1 MIFEIVRSENRHGD
15 ERDLKN
21 KEKSYSIGAS
31 VETLVFIIMVTVE
44 EGILNRSA
52 TDIWV
57 IYTAIEFSIALSG
70 AILSKKMADMLIN
83 FYWYYF
89 CVYGILL
96 HKRKS
101 SNNCIK
107 LLYKLKISFKINL
120 KKYRTQ
126 AQLSQAQLAEM
137 VGVSRNT
144 ISSIETGKFNSTA

>member
-31 VETLVFIIMVTVE
+31 VATLVCIIMVTVE

-70 AILSKKMADMLIN
+70 AILSKKKWLIGLSIFIGIIFALMVF
-83 FYWYYF
+83 FYIKE
-89 CVYGILL
+89 ILAV
-96 HKRKS
+96 
-101 SNNCIK
+101 I
-107 LLYKLKISFKINL
+107 
-120 KKYRTQ
+120 
-126 AQLSQAQLAEM
+126 
-137 VGVSRNT
+137 
-144 ISSIETGKFNSTA
+144 

>member
-70 AILSKKMADMLIN
+70 AILSKKKWLIGLSIFIGIIFVFMVF
-83 FYWYYF
+83 FY
-89 CVYGILL
+89 
-96 HKRKS
+96 
-101 SNNCIK
+101 IK
-107 LLYKLKISFKINL
+107 ENL
-120 KKYRTQ
+120 
-126 AQLSQAQLAEM
+126 A
-137 VGVSRNT
+137 T
-144 ISSIETGKFNSTA
+144 IV

>member
-31 VETLVFIIMVTVE
+31 VETLVCIIMVTVE

-89 CVYGILL
+89 CVNGILL
-96 HKRKS
+96 YKRNS
-101 SNNCIK
+101 SNN
-107 LLYKLKISFKINL
+107 L
-120 KKYRTQ
+120 T
-126 AQLSQAQLAEM
+126 
-137 VGVSRNT
+137 
-144 ISSIETGKFNSTA
+144 